1 MLNHDQ
7 IVYFT
12 PCLYRGKQQSNSTG
26 LFEFNIGN
34 EYQYDGMG
42 WRPGNSTAQ
51 ASKQYPI
58 AIDKLLPSSR

>member
-12 PCLYRGKQQSNSTG
+12 PFLPWEGNQSNSTG

-34 EYQYDGMG
+34 EYQYVGSQQSD
-42 WRPGNSTAQ
+42 Q
-51 ASKQYPI
+51 
-58 AIDKLLPSSR
+58 